1 MEHNV
6 CTGISD
12 VRYFSPRLLA
22 ALTGILSSPLTVIE
36 APMGYGKTVAV
47 REFLR
52 RENLAVIWVSV
63 LDSPDGAFWRSLCRE
78 FERLPETAETAR
90 ALRRLGPPFA
100 PDDAARRDAALEL
113 LESLDFARPTVLVV
127 DDVHLLASAPSCV
140 RFFQIL
146 ARQAMSNLHIVLTTR
161 HFQTDDALLSD
172 LKGELARLG
181 PALLAFSEEDIR
193 AYCALCGLK
202 VSPEQIRAL
211 HGATGGW
218 VSGVYLHC
226 RHYAQHGSFSLP
238 AFARSFTL
246 PSPQSSSLSSPQYS
260 ENELPPD
267 MAALLEEQLYRPLSP
282 DVRDMLFALCPLEQF
297 TLPQA
302 DFCCGTDTRAALE
315 ALVRQNSFV
324 RRREGSGV
332 YTVHAI
338 FRSLLLRLFRALP
351 REQRQA
357 VHRRCGD
364 WFAAEDEFIPAM
376 EHYHAAR
383 DFERALSVMER
394 DMARHLVTESA
405 AFFARLFQDCPE
417 EVLSRH
423 PRAAFKHALAALSA
437 SDFPAFAD
445 RCRWLAR
452 YCAALDEAHPATP
465 VLRGELEMLLALA
478 EYNDIAAMSVRHRR
492 AWELLGRPT
501 GLYPPESTWSMG
513 CPSVLFMFHRESGN
527 IREEVRLMRECMP
540 HYYKAA
546 AWHGAGGELLFE
558 AEALYMAG
566 DFTEALR
573 LCRQAETVAALHGQ
587 LCNTLCALF
596 LRARLA
602 LARKNTSTAC
612 AAVREMRD
620 LITKKQD
627 YFLLHTAEVC
637 AARLSGLLRRPDEIP
652 AWVHEGRGERMYAFA
667 QGDFRL
673 AQGRALLLAGDAAAV
688 LGLFHALLQT
698 PLFDKHRLF
707 FIYAHIFLAA
717 AHAMLDAREKALES
731 LRAALDAALPDD
743 VLMPFVENADLVLL
757 LLLAPQETRH
767 EDGVRRI
774 LALAE
779 PWLRH
784 LGLPGTRASEIPFG
798 LSVKQYEIARLAAEG
813 RTGPEIACRVGLGLN
828 TVKTHLKTVYRKCG
842 ANNRPELRRLLH
854 GEK

>member
-161 HFQTDDALLSD
+161 HFQTDDALLAD

-202 VSPEQIRAL
+202 ISPDQIRAL

-226 RHYAQHGSFSLP
+226 RHYAQHGAFSLP

-302 DFCCGTDTRAALE
+302 DFCCGTGYSGSSGGACPTELVCPPPGRERRVHRPRHIPEPAAALVPCTSTRTATGRPPPLRRLVRGGGRIHSRDGALSRGARFRAGTFGHGTGHGPPSGHGKRRLLRPALSGLPGGGSGPAPQSGVQARPGRTLRLGLSGLCRPLPLAGALLRGAGRGASRHARAA
-315 ALVRQNSFV
+315 
-324 RRREGSGV
+324 RRTGNVAG
-332 YTVHAI
+332 
-338 FRSLLLRLFRALP
+338 P
-351 REQRQA
+351 
-357 VHRRCGD
+357 CG
-364 WFAAEDEFIPAM
+364 I
-376 EHYHAAR
+376 
-383 DFERALSVMER
+383 
-394 DMARHLVTESA
+394 
-405 AFFARLFQDCPE
+405 Q
-417 EVLSRH
+417 
-423 PRAAFKHALAALSA
+423 
-437 SDFPAFAD
+437 
-445 RCRWLAR
+445 
-452 YCAALDEAHPATP
+452 
-465 VLRGELEMLLALA
+465 
-478 EYNDIAAMSVRHRR
+478 RHRGHVR
-492 AWELLGRPT
+492 PPPQGMGTAGRPT

-513 CPSVLFMFHRESGN
+513 CPSVLFMFHRESGKL
-527 IREEVRLMRECMP
+527 REEIRLMRECMP

-546 AWHGAGGELLFE
+546 DWHGAGGELLFE

-612 AAVREMRD
+612 AVVREMRD

-688 LGLFHALLQT
+688 LGLFHALLQP

-743 VLMPFVENADLVLL
+743 VLMPFVENADLVLP

>member
-161 HFQTDDALLSD
+161 HFQTDDALLAD

-211 HGATGGW
+211 HRATGGW

-297 TLPQA
+297 TLTQA

-315 ALVRQNSFV
+315 ALVRRNSFV

-394 DMARHLVTESA
+394 DMARHLVTESS

-423 PRAAFKHALAALSA
+423 PKAAFKHALAALSA

-452 YCAALDEAHPATP
+452 YSRAARRT
-465 VLRGELEMLLALA
+465 G
-478 EYNDIAAMSVRHRR
+478 NAAGSCGIQRHR
-492 AWELLGRPT
+492 GHVRP
-501 GLYPPESTWSMG
+501 PPQGMG
-513 CPSVLFMFHRESGN
+513 TAGP
-527 IREEVRLMRECMP
+527 P
-540 HYYKAA
+540 
-546 AWHGAGGELLFE
+546 HGAVS
-558 AEALYMAG
+558 AG
-566 DFTEALR
+566 IHLE
-573 LCRQAETVAALHGQ
+573 HG
-587 LCNTLCALF
+587 LS
-596 LRARLA
+596 LRAVHVPQGKRQTPGG
-602 LARKNTSTAC
+602 N
-612 AAVREMRD
+612 
-620 LITKKQD
+620 
-627 YFLLHTAEVC
+627 
-637 AARLSGLLRRPDEIP
+637 P
-652 AWVHEGRGERMYAFA
+652 ADAGMYA
-667 QGDFRL
+667 
-673 AQGRALLLAGDAAAV
+673 
-688 LGLFHALLQT
+688 ALLQSGGLARRGRRAAFRGGSPVHGGGFYRGAP
-698 PLFDKHRLF
+698 PLPSGRDRGRAARATMQYALRPIFARASGSGAEKHLDGLRRRAGNARSDHQKTGLF
-707 FIYAHIFLAA
+707 SA
-717 AHAMLDAREKALES
+717 AHGGG